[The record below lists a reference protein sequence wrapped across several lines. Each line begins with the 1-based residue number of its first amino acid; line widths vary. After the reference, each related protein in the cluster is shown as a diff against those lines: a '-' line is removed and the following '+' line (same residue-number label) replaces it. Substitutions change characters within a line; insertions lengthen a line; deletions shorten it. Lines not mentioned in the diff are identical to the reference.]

1 MTKQERITAVAA
13 AIEQHKETTKLVNK
27 VLTDDNGTAY
37 GFHYVAEIDS
47 EQLAELLV
55 EAGIGNLR
63 RYRQTLIEL
72 YLKGNTAE
80 LLKFIMEEV

>member
-1 MTKQERITAVAA
+1 MTKQESIQELT
-13 AIEQHKETTKLVNK
+13 K
-27 VLTDDNGTAY
+27 VLESNWANEYEVLTY
-37 GFHYVAEIDS
+37 PKIAE
-47 EQLAELLV
+47 ALV
-55 EAGIGNLR
+55 DAGYSNVR

>member
-1 MTKQERITAVAA
+1 MTKQEQRINEMEEGLCATA
-13 AIEQHKETTKLVNK
+13 
-27 VLTDDNGTAY
+27 DP
-37 GFHYVAEIDS
+37 DS
-47 EQLAELLV
+47 TWREWATELV
-55 EAGIGNLR
+55 EMGYGNVR

>member
-1 MTKQERITAVAA
+1 MTKQESVQ
-13 AIEQHKETTKLVNK
+13 ELTKALENNWTNEYE
-27 VLTDDNGTAY
+27 VLTYPKIAEALVDAGY
-37 GFHYVAEIDS
+37 GNV
-47 EQLAELLV
+47 
-55 EAGIGNLR
+55 R

>member
-1 MTKQERITAVAA
+1 MTKQESIQ
-13 AIEQHKETTKLVNK
+13 ELTKALENNWANEYE
-27 VLTDDNGTAY
+27 VLTYPKIAEALVDAGY
-37 GFHYVAEIDS
+37 GNV
-47 EQLAELLV
+47 
-55 EAGIGNLR
+55 R

>member
-1 MTKQERITAVAA
+1 MNKQESVQ
-13 AIEQHKETTKLVNK
+13 ELTKALENNWTNEYE
-27 VLTDDNGTAY
+27 VLTYPKIAEALVDAGY
-37 GFHYVAEIDS
+37 GNV
-47 EQLAELLV
+47 
-55 EAGIGNLR
+55 R

>member
-1 MTKQERITAVAA
+1 MTKQEQKINELAEALDPILAKQPTPFVCEVDSGEIAEA
-13 AIEQHKETTKLVNK
+13 LVNA
-27 VLTDDNGTAY
+27 GY
-37 GFHYVAEIDS
+37 GNV
-47 EQLAELLV
+47 
-55 EAGIGNLR
+55 R

>member
-1 MTKQERITAVAA
+1 MTKQEQRINEMEEGLCATA
-13 AIEQHKETTKLVNK
+13 
-27 VLTDDNGTAY
+27 DP
-37 GFHYVAEIDS
+37 DS
-47 EQLAELLV
+47 TWREWATELV
-55 EAGIGNLR
+55 EMGYGIVR